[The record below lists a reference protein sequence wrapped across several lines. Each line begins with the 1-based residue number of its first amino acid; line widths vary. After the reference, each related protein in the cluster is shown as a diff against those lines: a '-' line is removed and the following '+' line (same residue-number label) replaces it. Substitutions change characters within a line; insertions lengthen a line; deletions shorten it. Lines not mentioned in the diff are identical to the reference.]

1 MKKYLALALALLC
14 MLSAFAGCKT
24 EKAPEKIPPSN
35 ANVTE
40 TFDIP
45 KTEGLEYNVEFP
57 EYISLPELASL
68 DINYITIPNTA
79 EVIDQYIYTQQL
91 AKATRTE
98 VTDRAAASGDIATI
112 NYKIVF
118 FGTDEVVSEKKNV
131 EISVGKYMAIP
142 ELEDALVGMA
152 KGEVRNVNIVYPADR
167 TTNKALANA
176 KTTYTIE
183 MVKIETA
190 ALPELNTETIKSF
203 GLGVDSYEALRE
215 YFAYQI
221 DQQNALNK
229 QDAVYN
235 ALVRG
240 SKLISMPA
248 TEHSYYLDMFD
259 KNTEAKADSMGV
271 TLDDVITTDY
281 GSKDEYENR
290 RNAYAEENV
299 YKDLIIYA
307 LKDKFGV
314 EVTKDEFNS
323 ALNITFKDQ
332 GTGLGI
338 TTLKDFYDKMGNS
351 VYKMELTY
359 QVMEAAAKQVP
370 DKK

>member
-1 MKKYLALALALLC
+1 

-24 EKAPEKIPPSN
+24 EKAPEKITPN
-35 ANVTE
+35 DTNVTE

-45 KTEGLEYNVEFP
+45 KTDGLEYDIEFP

-68 DINYITIPNTA
+68 EINYITIPNTA
-79 EVIDQYIYTQQL
+79 EIIDQYIYAQQL
-91 AKATRTE
+91 ARATRTE
-98 VTDRAAASGDIATI
+98 VTDRAVASGDIATI

-152 KGEVRNVNIVYPADR
+152 KGETKQVDIVYPADR
-167 TTNKALANA
+167 TTSKALANA

-190 ALPELNTETIKSF
+190 VLPELNTETIKSF

-221 DQQNALNK
+221 DQQNSLNK

-240 SKLISMPA
+240 SELISMPSS
-248 TEHSYYLDMFD
+248 EHSYYLDMFD
-259 KNTEAKADSMGV
+259 KNTEAKASSMGITV
-271 TLDDVITTDY
+271 DEVISTDY
-281 GSKDEYENR
+281 GTKDEYENK

-307 LKDKFGV
+307 LKDKYGV
-314 EVTKDEFNS
+314 EVTEEEFNT
-323 ALNITFKDQ
+323 ALNITYKDQ
-332 GTGLGI
+332 ASSLGI
-338 TTLKDFYDKMGNS
+338 TTLKDFYDKMGAS

-359 QVMEAAAKQVP
+359 QVMEAAAKDVP
-370 DKK
+370 DKQ